1 MEAAGLAF
9 GVVSLLASFKGAL
22 DGYAFLVQVWDGF
35 GDSSFYS
42 LKLRIERDRLRA
54 WGDLY
59 GLHAAPGKTL
69 SRLDAEPIA
78 TKRLVQDTLLEIKN
92 TTMDVEKLA
101 SRYGLQLVGPH
112 VPPGT
117 GTSTLAETVAQRA
130 EEQKEANSKLSKRK
144 RFTVS
149 GMLWVLK
156 DEERIDDLLKR
167 LVYLNDSLEQLCPR
181 DEARLLALGLS
192 SYILPSVN
200 QPANLTTIEESS
212 KDVLACCA
220 LMKRLYITSETSL
233 VSSVHHETIQGI
245 TNVGAAAGARQTAVA
260 LGSDGIEGDILIEW
274 KSISSTLTP
283 NQRKDAIAR
292 VKRLC
297 GLLSGQKPAPFSL
310 LSCVGLID
318 DIPVPT
324 NGDDEKLGIVFAFP
338 TQDAK
343 PPLTLSQVIQD
354 STRIAPLGERFAL
367 ARALASAV
375 LLIHSARWLHKSL
388 RSDNILFFPELVSG
402 RTRLDSPFIGGF
414 DYARPQQAE
423 SIDKPKQVAG
433 YIDMYR
439 HPEWTAGFTRLCDI
453 YSLGVLLFEIALWKP
468 IQKYKEDTEDKV
480 REKLLHN
487 APLLLPG
494 IMGERYS
501 EVVRLCL
508 AGDFG
513 VSPNSENLDRLLWL
527 RVVKELSS
535 CRV

>member
-1 MEAAGLAF
+1 MEVAGLAF
-9 GVVSLLASFKGAL
+9 GVASLFASFKGAL
-22 DGYAFLVQVWDGF
+22 DGYAFLAQVWDGF
-35 GDSSFYS
+35 SDSSFYS

-59 GLHAAPGKTL
+59 GLHAPPGKIT
-69 SRLDAEPIA
+69 SRLEAEPEA
-78 TKRLVQDTLLEIKN
+78 TRRLVQDTLVEIRAA
-92 TTMDVEKLA
+92 TMDVEELA
-101 SRYGLQLVGPH
+101 SRYGLQVVGPDTALR
-112 VPPGT
+112 T
-117 GTSTLAETVAQRA
+117 GVSALAGTVAQRA
-130 EEQKEANSKLSKRK
+130 DVQKEVNSRLSKRK

-156 DEERIDDLLKR
+156 DEERLDDLLKR

-192 SYILPSVN
+192 SYVLPSVN
-200 QPANLTTIEESS
+200 QPSNLTTIEESS
-212 KDVLACCA
+212 KDLLAYCA
-220 LMKRLYITSETSL
+220 LMKRLYITSEASIIAP
-233 VSSVHHETIQGI
+233 VHYETLQQI
-245 TNVGAAAGARQTAVA
+245 TGVGDATGARQTATT
-260 LGSDGIEGDILIEW
+260 LTPDGIERDILIEW
-274 KSISSTLTP
+274 KSISSTLTS

-297 GLLSGQKPAPFSL
+297 GLLSGQKPTPFSL

-318 DIPVPT
+318 DLPAPA

-343 PPLTLSQVIQD
+343 LPLTLSQVIKE
-354 STRIAPLGERFAL
+354 STRTAPLGDRFAL

-402 RTRLDSPFIGGF
+402 QTPLNSPFVGGF
-414 DYARPQQAE
+414 DYARPLQAE
-423 SIDKPKQVAG
+423 SIDKPKQAVG

-439 HPEWTAGFTRLCDI
+439 HPEWTAGFSRLCDI

-468 IQKYKEDTEDKV
+468 IQKYREDTEEKV
-480 REKLLHN
+480 RDKLLHN

-513 VSPNSENLDRLLWL
+513 VSPNSENLDRLFWL